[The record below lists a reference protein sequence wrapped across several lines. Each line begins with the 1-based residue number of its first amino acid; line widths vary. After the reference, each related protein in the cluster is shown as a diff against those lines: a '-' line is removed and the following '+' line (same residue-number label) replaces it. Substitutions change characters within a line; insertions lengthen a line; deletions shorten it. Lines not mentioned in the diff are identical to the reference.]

1 MARKDRDGKRKTTL
15 KTDFLLPQFAA
26 VFFVGWC
33 LNRTLYSFFYVRSLR
48 SGLLLSVVTKV
59 TKNTL
64 FLRERADPKQLCFA
78 ELVSGPTSS
87 FAAIKALLNPTK
99 ETVWVITFPFFVC
112 DTLQFAP
119 YSLEKIDSLSFCTK
133 PRLEKQLLYALTM

>member
-1 MARKDRDGKRKTTL
+1 M
-15 KTDFLLPQFAA
+15 
-26 VFFVGWC
+26 VF
-33 LNRTLYSFFYVRSLR
+33 VRPLR
-48 SGLLLSVVTKV
+48 LGLLLSVVTKV

-99 ETVWVITFPFFVC
+99 ETVWVVAFLFCLRNITVS
-112 DTLQFAP
+112 P
-119 YSLEKIDSLSFCTK
+119 YSLEKIDSLFFCTK
-133 PRLEKQLLYALTM
+133 PRPEK

>member
-1 MARKDRDGKRKTTL
+1 MGGSERRPYR
-15 KTDFLLPQFAA
+15 FSFCIVLLWVNGAKGFCPSAPLG
-26 VFFVGWC
+26 V
-33 LNRTLYSFFYVRSLR
+33 
-48 SGLLLSVVTKV
+48 LLSIVTKV
-59 TKNTL
+59 PKKT
-64 FLRERADPKQLCFA
+64 FVLRERADPKQLCFA

-99 ETVWVITFPFFVC
+99 ETVWVITFPYFVC

-133 PRLEKQLLYALTM
+133 PRLEKQLLCVFTM

>member
-1 MARKDRDGKRKTTL
+1 MAIEIYTR
-15 KTDFLLPQFAA
+15 P
-26 VFFVGWC
+26 
-33 LNRTLYSFFYVRSLR
+33 LR
-48 SGLLLSVVTKV
+48 LGLLLSVVTKV

-99 ETVWVITFPFFVC
+99 ETVRVATFPFLFV
-112 DTLQFAP
+112 LHYIF
-119 YSLEKIDSLSFCTK
+119 
-133 PRLEKQLLYALTM
+133 RLTHLKK